1 MSNDEQH
8 KADSEIE
15 EAGAD
20 ALEVQPADTQEPGVD
35 PLIGVADEITLATS
49 ASAGQSELGVEQLQ
63 EALAA
68 AADAALRAQAE
79 AQNARRRAEQEVEKA
94 RKFALE
100 RFAGELLSVVD
111 NLERSLEAAGD
122 HEASKAITEGVE
134 LTLKGLRDVLAKF
147 NIHSVDPAGE
157 PFDPQLH
164 QAMTMVPSRDLEPN
178 TVMDV
183 MQKGYTLNGRLLRPA
198 MVVVSKTAE

>member
-1 MSNDEQH
+1 MANDKQH
-8 KADSEIE
+8 KADSETE
-15 EAGAD
+15 ETGAEVH
-20 ALEVQPADTQEPGVD
+20 EVQPADTQESTVD
-35 PLIGVADEITLATS
+35 PLLGVDDEITLATE
-49 ASAGQSELGVEQLQ
+49 AVADQAELGVEQLQ
-63 EALAA
+63 EALAV

-111 NLERSLEAAGD
+111 NLERTLDAAGD
-122 HEASKAITEGVE
+122 HESSKAINEGVE

-147 NIHSVDPAGE
+147 NIHCVDPSGE

>member
-1 MSNDEQH
+1 MANDKQH

-20 ALEVQPADTQEPGVD
+20 VPEVQPADTQEPAVD
-35 PLIGVADEITLATS
+35 ALIGADDGIALETS
-49 ASAGQSELGVEQLQ
+49 ADADQAEPSVEQLQ
-63 EALAA
+63 EALVG

-111 NLERSLEAAGD
+111 NLERALGAAGD

-134 LTLKGLRDVLAKF
+134 LTLKGLRDVLEKF
-147 NIHSVDPAGE
+147 NIYSVDPAGE

-198 MVVVSKTAE
+198 MVVVSKAAE